1 MTKLNDQIG
10 KGVCV
15 AGVGHHLP
23 TRFEDNEELCQKL
36 TVDPSWVLEKTGIKR
51 RYLAGPEDTATGF
64 ATLAAEKALTAASM
78 TGEQIDLIIVCTFS
92 GDYIFPPVS
101 AKVQANLA
109 AKNAQIFDV
118 QANCCGFVTGLTVA
132 SDRMKVDSEV
142 RNALVIGVEM
152 NSRYIDRSDV
162 NTSIYMSDGASAV
175 VLTKAP
181 QTEGILAS
189 YFFTDSSNYEAV
201 RMRGGGSSF
210 RLQERPFDPA
220 VDFMEM
226 NGIATWKQ
234 AITHL
239 PKVIRKAC
247 EKSQISLTDVD
258 FLIFHQANL
267 NMIEYVIRKLGFDM
281 SKTYTNVQEIG
292 NTGSASVGIALSECI
307 SKSLIKDGQIVVM
320 AAVGAG
326 FNFGASIWRWH
337 TPKIGVE
344 NV

>member
-1 MTKLNDQIG
+1 
-10 KGVCV
+10 
-15 AGVGHHLP
+15 
-23 TRFEDNEELCQKL
+23 
-36 TVDPSWVLEKTGIKR
+36 
-51 RYLAGPEDTATGF
+51 
-64 ATLAAEKALTAASM
+64 
-78 TGEQIDLIIVCTFS
+78 
-92 GDYIFPPVS
+92 
-101 AKVQANLA
+101 
-109 AKNAQIFDV
+109 
-118 QANCCGFVTGLTVA
+118 
-132 SDRMKVDSEV
+132 
-142 RNALVIGVEM
+142 
-152 NSRYIDRSDV
+152 
-162 NTSIYMSDGASAV
+162 
-175 VLTKAP
+175 
-181 QTEGILAS
+181 
-189 YFFTDSSNYEAV
+189 
-201 RMRGGGSSF
+201 MRGGGSSF
-210 RLQERPFDPA
+210 RLQERPFEPT

-267 NMIEYVIRKLGFDM
+267 NMIEYVVRKLGFDM

-292 NTGSASVGIALSECI
+292 NTGSASVGIALSECV